1 MYLTY
6 FIVIGLNL
14 TAATNNERLVI
25 NNGALTIDRT
35 LVIGNHD
42 LVIGNFFPFT

>member
-1 MYLTY
+1 M
-6 FIVIGLNL
+6 IGLNL
-14 TAATNNERLVI
+14 TAAFDSERLVI
-25 NNGALTIDRT
+25 DNGALTIDRT